1 MIRLGEY
8 RTLGSDDYIPIGDVA
23 NMYVTVDRAYI
34 RRYTDKLVSEYCRAG
49 IIPTINQIY
58 ARLYKD
64 LDFKDYGEAQD
75 ENTRGVEV
83 LSGRDIAKNIQN
95 LCSFNLDDDD
105 MYESIKPKFKED
117 VEYTDTIDAIYDT
130 LKRTYRGDDRFVDIK
145 LVNKPRRA
153 VRVETE
159 KELEDGTTFNM
170 DRYIYV
176 DDSDR
181 ITMVSKDDKTR
192 KFVDVDA
199 VLDFF
204 YEYIEE

>member
-1 MIRLGEY
+1 MIKLGEY
-8 RTLGSDDYIPIGDVA
+8 KNFRSDDFTPLSEVED
-23 NMYVTVDRAYI
+23 MYVAVDRAYI
-34 RRYTDKLVSEYCRAG
+34 RRYTDKLVSEYCRTG
-49 IIPTINQIY
+49 IIPTMNQIY

-64 LDFKDYGEAQD
+64 LDFKDYEEAQD
-75 ENTRGVEV
+75 ENKRGVEV

-95 LCSFNLDDDD
+95 LCSFNLDDDI
-105 MYESIKPKFKED
+105 YESIKLKIKED
-117 VEYTDTIDAIYDT
+117 VEYTDTIDAIYDI

-145 LVNKPRRA
+145 IVNKPKRA

-159 KELEDGTTFNM
+159 KELEDGTNFNM

-176 DDSDR
+176 DDSNR
-181 ITMVSKDDKTR
+181 ITMMSKDDKTR

-204 YEYIEE
+204 DEYLNS

>member
-1 MIRLGEY
+1 MNDYLAETRVFLKQYTDELVSQFCEKGYVPMLGE
-8 RTLGSDDYIPIGDVA
+8 I
-23 NMYVTVDRAYI
+23 VDTI
-34 RRYTDKLVSEYCRAG
+34 YTDLTPKSYEEAKLYNR
-49 IIPTINQIY
+49 P
-58 ARLYKD
+58 
-64 LDFKDYGEAQD
+64 
-75 ENTRGVEV
+75 GVEV
-83 LSGRDIAKNIQN
+83 ICVNDLAKNIQN

-105 MYESIKPKFKED
+105 MYESIKLKIKED

-145 LVNKPRRA
+145 IVNKPRRA

-159 KELEDGTTFNM
+159 KELEDGTTFSM

-204 YEYIEE
+204 DEYIEE